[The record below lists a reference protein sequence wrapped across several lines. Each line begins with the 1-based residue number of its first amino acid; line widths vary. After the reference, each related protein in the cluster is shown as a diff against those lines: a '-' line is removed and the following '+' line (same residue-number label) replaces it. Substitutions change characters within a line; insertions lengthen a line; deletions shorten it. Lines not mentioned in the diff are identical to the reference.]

1 MIIMSDSGSTYYDC
15 FCTFLA
21 VYMLH
26 VHAICSCIAIHV
38 KRDALYCIRF
48 DNVST
53 ENTFP
58 ILTNV

>member
-1 MIIMSDSGSTYYDC
+1 MKEKVAISFQTVV
-15 FCTFLA
+15 T

-26 VHAICSCIAIHV
+26 AAVLPYMIMS

-53 ENTFP
+53 ENAFP
-58 ILTNV
+58 IPNSY

>member
-1 MIIMSDSGSTYYDC
+1 MKEKVAISFQTVA
-15 FCTFLA
+15 T
-21 VYMLH
+21 VYTAC
-26 VHAICSCIAIHV
+26 VTCSCIAIHDYMS

-58 ILTNV
+58 IPNSY